1 MNNLLFVIKTFSIL
15 FLERCYYFAG
25 RDKYECTK
33 NLTYNLGELNIFYVK
48 LFQALSTNS
57 FLLDK
62 KQIEYLSNYTDN
74 APFLESEIDTSF
86 ISSIIKV
93 GEANPEIAI
102 TLSPDPKP
110 VKAGMIALVYEG
122 HMKTGT
128 KKRVIIKVIRKDI
141 GTRIMDALDKIDFL
155 VRLIG
160 RFPFIQN
167 TNIKDIIRENRSMM
181 IEQTDFNM
189 EVANI
194 QQMYKNSK
202 YVDYLTIPQVYPE
215 YTTKNSKVIV
225 MDYIEGQKLLEVE
238 ECDKDEYSMM
248 LAKFGMKSILFDR
261 FYHADLHPGNI
272 IFIKESDGKKRLG
285 IIDFGIMG
293 RMTKDEQ
300 NYFYKFFSNMSDN
313 DNYIEAASSIIESLV
328 EPKDTLFSLSKED
341 YDSLIQSIAK
351 ITQNAFTHNK
361 NLIPS
366 DLFKINKILCV
377 HNLSL
382 SRSFCKIELALA
394 ISDSVCS
401 KLSHNTSYL
410 ENIKT
415 AAGEIFDSSMFEC

>member
-1 MNNLLFVIKTFSIL
+1 
-15 FLERCYYFAG
+15 
-25 RDKYECTK
+25 
-33 NLTYNLGELNIFYVK
+33 
-48 LFQALSTNS
+48 LSTNS

-160 RFPFIQN
+160 HFPFIRN

-189 EVANI
+189 EVSNI
-194 QQMYKNSK
+194 QQMLKNSK

-215 YTTKNSKVIV
+215 YTTDNSKVIV
-225 MDYIEGQKLLEVE
+225 MDYIEGQNLLEVE
-238 ECDKDEYSMM
+238 ECDKDGYSMM

-272 IFIKESDGKKRLG
+272 IFIKKSDGEKRLG

-293 RMTKDEQ
+293 RMTKEEQ
-300 NYFYKFFSNMSDN
+300 HYFYKFFLNMSNN
-313 DNYIEAASSIIESLV
+313 DNYIEAGSSIIECLV

-341 YDSLIQSIAK
+341 YDRLIESIAK

>member
-1 MNNLLFVIKTFSIL
+1 MNNILFVIKTFSIL

-25 RDKYECTK
+25 RDKYDCTK

-160 RFPFIQN
+160 HFPFIRN

-189 EVANI
+189 EVSNI
-194 QQMYKNSK
+194 QQMLKNSK

-215 YTTKNSKVIV
+215 YTTDNSKVIV
-225 MDYIEGQKLLEVE
+225 MDYIEGQNLLEVE
-238 ECDKDEYSMM
+238 ECDKDGYSMM

-272 IFIKESDGKKRLG
+272 IFIKKSDGEKRLG

-293 RMTKDEQ
+293 RMTKEEQ
-300 NYFYKFFSNMSDN
+300 HYFYKFFLNMSNN
-313 DNYIEAASSIIESLV
+313 DNYIEAASSIIECLV

-341 YDSLIQSIAK
+341 YDRLIESIAK